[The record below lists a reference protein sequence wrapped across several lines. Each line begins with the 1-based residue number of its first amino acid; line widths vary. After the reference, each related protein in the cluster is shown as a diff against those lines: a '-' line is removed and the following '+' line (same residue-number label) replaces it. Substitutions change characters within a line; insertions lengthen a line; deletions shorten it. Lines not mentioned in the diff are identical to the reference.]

1 MDERLVEK
9 EGLLER
15 AEIPLGLLRGDLP
28 ATSPKLLSKTICSP
42 KFSELEGMEGG
53 ECLGR
58 RSELLHLM
66 QPQRTLN

>member
-1 MDERLVEK
+1 MDERPVEK
-9 EGLLER
+9 EGLPE
-15 AEIPLGLLRGDLP
+15 GLLRGDLP

-42 KFSELEGMEGG
+42 KLSELEGMEGR

-58 RSELLHLM
+58 RSESLHLI